1 MRKLVLFG
9 FLVIFLNNIMSV
21 NAELSCNVV
30 NGNCPSGYVTVFRMS
45 DFVNAHAEL
54 PSQNTYPYSVCC
66 TGVNGLGTG
75 CSGIYDVVATLSD
88 PTNAHIAYAGY
99 YPYDV
104 CLSVPSGQIDCKF
117 GTEAECSGYTILASA
132 SDAYNAH
139 VAEPSYYPTKIC
151 CSVALSRN
159 TPNIA
164 EMDLLPANPSQNDN
178 LKCEVRAS
186 DDDGNLDHVRFEWLV
201 NDVAVKTETAG
212 VSGSFDYAE
221 SVLDNSYTASGDEI
235 ECRAW
240 VYDTTNLYDYEN
252 RVVYVEGNTPPQIS
266 GIPDYNVQV
275 GNTIELIDLYPYA
288 SDAEDPDAD
297 LVFSIDSES
306 EPSVIDCYVTNNR
319 YVGCGSAQQT
329 GYSDITVK
337 VTDSQGLWDTDTFRI
352 TVTEQPSH
360 SPQITN
366 MEITPEHPDEYDDLT
381 CKVWVSDGDGDLD
394 RVRFEWYRD
403 SERLKVHTD
412 YVSGSSDY
420 AETVLDNSY
429 TASGDE
435 IECRAWVYDEGEN
448 SDYGEETVHIGREE
462 CGVDV
467 YNLEIEGNKIE
478 GRIRNTGEDD
488 EEIEYWIYVN
498 GITIE
503 NGEVYLDS
511 GESASVSDYYDF
523 EQGESYDIKLKAVA
537 ECGASDYEV
546 IWDYISGE
554 ICNKTCGVSIESFSY
569 QSHVNKG
576 DSVFISVKL
585 KNTGEGTETVTVR
598 FYVDNELKD
607 SYTFTGVCAGN
618 EVEKTFVYTAS
629 VSGSH
634 TIKAEALTNC
644 GAVDTITGSLTVEGF
659 EEQKQTRVEI
669 YPSSVD
675 TQACRG
681 VPVTVDIRT
690 RIPQDFVLEASGVPS
705 GWLSYTKN
713 LRVEEEKKVYIYVTP
728 KEIGRYKIYIK
739 VRAASEG
746 KEFSGTVSLFSAAK
760 SKTSAGSFYGYG
772 LTGTFFQGIANPLL
786 WVLVAVIVILV
797 CAVFFMKQKQSCKGI
812 QPKPQQD
819 LKGVR
824 TPYYQYEQRRNTE
837 TRGFYPR
844 NNHQPY

>member
-1 MRKLVLFG
+1 MIKVMEGRMRKLVLFG

-104 CLSVPSGQIDCKF
+104 CLSVSSGQIDCKF

-403 SERLKVHTD
+403 S
-412 YVSGSSDY
+412 
-420 AETVLDNSY
+420 
-429 TASGDE
+429 
-435 IECRAWVYDEGEN
+435 
-448 SDYGEETVHIGREE
+448 
-462 CGVDV
+462 
-467 YNLEIEGNKIE
+467 
-478 GRIRNTGEDD
+478 
-488 EEIEYWIYVN
+488 
-498 GITIE
+498 
-503 NGEVYLDS
+503 
-511 GESASVSDYYDF
+511 
-523 EQGESYDIKLKAVA
+523 
-537 ECGASDYEV
+537 
-546 IWDYISGE
+546 
-554 ICNKTCGVSIESFSY
+554 
-569 QSHVNKG
+569 
-576 DSVFISVKL
+576 
-585 KNTGEGTETVTVR
+585 
-598 FYVDNELKD
+598 
-607 SYTFTGVCAGN
+607 
-618 EVEKTFVYTAS
+618 
-629 VSGSH
+629 
-634 TIKAEALTNC
+634 
-644 GAVDTITGSLTVEGF
+644 
-659 EEQKQTRVEI
+659 
-669 YPSSVD
+669 
-675 TQACRG
+675 
-681 VPVTVDIRT
+681 
-690 RIPQDFVLEASGVPS
+690 
-705 GWLSYTKN
+705 
-713 LRVEEEKKVYIYVTP
+713 
-728 KEIGRYKIYIK
+728 
-739 VRAASEG
+739 
-746 KEFSGTVSLFSAAK
+746 
-760 SKTSAGSFYGYG
+760 
-772 LTGTFFQGIANPLL
+772 
-786 WVLVAVIVILV
+786 
-797 CAVFFMKQKQSCKGI
+797 
-812 QPKPQQD
+812 
-819 LKGVR
+819 
-824 TPYYQYEQRRNTE
+824 
-837 TRGFYPR
+837 
-844 NNHQPY
+844 